1 MKRWWVFVSERFPL
15 GSHVPML
22 ASFTLANV
30 FIGLALYSPVGPPVF
45 DRGIGTPGPEVISWV
60 RIGLA
65 FVLAM
70 SFFLRLRLF
79 DEIKDL
85 ATDLLVNPTRPLA
98 RGLITVPEVKRALLI
113 LSAFELLLL
122 LFLAPL
128 IAASHLLAMIYSF
141 VMYKEFFIG
150 DRLRPHLTSYAVLHT
165 FVSVL
170 VGGSLVSVVT
180 ERPFWDFAPSLV
192 TLLVINWGF
201 FNLFEFARKTFAP
214 SEERENV
221 ESYSKVFGIP
231 GAVALSLSQA
241 VLPLVLISNV
251 LGPSITKSD
260 WLLLGALLVLPLGA
274 GLGFAIR
281 KHTFGAKLFRGFVG
295 VYLILGYLGLAWV
308 LH

>member
-30 FIGLALYSPVGPPVF
+30 FMGLALYSPVGPPVF
-45 DRGIGTPGPEVISWV
+45 DRGIGTPGPEVISWA

-65 FVLAM
+65 FILALC
-70 SFFLRLRLF
+70 FFLRLRLF
-79 DEIKDL
+79 DEIKDF
-85 ATDLLVNPTRPLA
+85 ATDLAVNPTRPLA
-98 RGLITVPEVKRALLI
+98 RGLVTIPETKRAILI
-113 LSAFELLLL
+113 LSVFELSL
-122 LFLAPL
+122 LFFLSPL

-141 VMYKEFFIG
+141 VMYKEFFMG
-150 DRLRPHLTSYAVLHT
+150 SVLRPHLTTYAVLHT

-180 ERPFWDFAPSLV
+180 QRPFWEFAPSLSA
-192 TLLVINWGF
+192 LLLINWGF
-201 FNLFEFARKTFAP
+201 FNLFEFARKTFAKQ
-214 SEERENV
+214 EERERV

-241 VLPLVLISNV
+241 ILPLLVLSRV
-251 LGPSITKSD
+251 LGNSLSKAD
-260 WLLLGALLVLPLGA
+260 WLLLAAFLVLPLGA

-281 KHTFGAKLFRGFVG
+281 KHLFGAKLFRGLVG
-295 VYLILGYLGLAWV
+295 LYLILGYLGLAWV

>member
-1 MKRWWVFVSERFPL
+1 MKRWWIFVSERFPL
-15 GSHVPML
+15 GSHLPML

-30 FIGLALYSPVGPPVF
+30 FMGLALYSPVGPPVF
-45 DRGIGTPGPEVISWV
+45 DRGIGTPGPEVISWA
-60 RIGLA
+60 RIFLA
-65 FVLAM
+65 LVLSL
-70 SFFLRLRLF
+70 SFFLRLRIF
-79 DEIKDL
+79 DEIKDY
-85 ATDLLVNPTRPLA
+85 ATDLAVNPTRPLA
-98 RGLITVPEVKRALLI
+98 RGLISVGEAKRMLALL
-113 LSAFELLLL
+113 SVFEISML
-122 LFLAPL
+122 LFLSP
-128 IAASHLLAMIYSF
+128 IVAASHLLAMVYSF

-150 DRLRPHLTSYAVLHT
+150 DILRPHLTTYAVLHT

-180 ERPFWDFAPSLV
+180 ERPFWDFAPALMG
-192 TLLVINWGF
+192 LLLINWGF

-214 SEERENV
+214 AEERENV

-241 VLPLVLISNV
+241 LLPLLLLSNIV
-251 LGPSITKSD
+251 GVSLSKSD
-260 WLLLGALLVLPLGA
+260 WLLLGTLLVLAMGP

-281 KHTFGAKLFRGFVG
+281 RHAFGAKLFRGFVG